1 MAFVNVKNKEVLVKI
16 VYYGPGR
23 GGKTTNLSY
32 IHKTF
37 RQQIKSDMVS
47 LKTYGD
53 RTLYF
58 DFLPLEAGKVRGY
71 DLRIQLF
78 TVPGQVKYNA
88 TRKLVLKGVDGVV
101 FVADVQK
108 EQRQNNVESLNNLHA
123 NLLEYN
129 LDIFSIP
136 LVLQYNKMDL
146 VSDPDIQL
154 VAPEILQQDLN
165 SRLHAPAFLSSA
177 LAGGNVAATLKRIIM
192 LTVASIQEKL
202 H

>member
-1 MAFVNVKNKEVLVKI
+1 MAFINVKNKEVLVKI

-37 RQQIKSDMVS
+37 KEQIKSDMVS

-53 RTLYF
+53 RTLFF
-58 DFLPLEAGKVRGY
+58 DFLPFGAGKVRGY

-78 TVPGQVKYNA
+78 TVPGQVKYDL
-88 TRKLVLKGVDGVV
+88 TRKLVLKGVDGIV
-101 FVADVQK
+101 FVADGLE
-108 EQRQNNVESLNNLHA
+108 EQRENNVDALNNLYA
-123 NLLEYN
+123 NLLEYD
-129 LDIFSIP
+129 LDIFKIP

-146 VSDPDIQL
+146 IADPNIQL
-154 VAPEILQQDLN
+154 ISPDTLQQDLN
-165 SRLHAPAFLSSA
+165 SRLQAPAFVSSA
-177 LAGGNVAATLKRIIM
+177 LAGGNVAATLKKIIM

>member
-1 MAFVNVKNKEVLVKI
+1 MAFINVKNKEVLVKI

-37 RQQIKSDMVS
+37 KEQIKSDMVS

-53 RTLYF
+53 RTLFF
-58 DFLPLEAGKVRGY
+58 DFLPFGAGKVRGY

-78 TVPGQVKYNA
+78 TVPGQVKYDL
-88 TRKLVLKGVDGVV
+88 TRKLVLKGVDGIV
-101 FVADVQK
+101 FVADGLE
-108 EQRQNNVESLNNLHA
+108 EQRENNVDALNNLYA

-129 LDIFSIP
+129 LDIFKIP

-146 VSDPDIQL
+146 IADPNIQL
-154 VAPEILQQDLN
+154 ISPDTLQQDLN
-165 SRLHAPAFLSSA
+165 SRLQAPAFVSSA
-177 LAGGNVAATLKRIIM
+177 LAGGNVAATLKKIIM